1 MAADIKIAKR
11 RNAADDARFQ
21 PARAGRPLYRRNAG
35 ELYARTEYGCGMV
48 ALAAEGGGA
57 GAFAAAVA
65 AEAQRSGAQFAF
77 LFFSLSGFDPAE
89 LCRALTSEA
98 PELAVVGCSTSGEM
112 LPGGIASGHA
122 LAILLPAR
130 HFTVIAATI
139 DNIAACGMDVIAE
152 EVDRLKLALARRT
165 AGHAD
170 HRRFAMCLIDGMSFA
185 EERITAALHWALG
198 DIPLI
203 GGSAGDD
210 LRFERTALISEGRV
224 SNGSAVIL
232 LVSTALPFSIFKTDN
247 FIPTEAKLV
256 VTASDPDRRVVSEL
270 NGSPAAGE
278 YAAAVGKNIEELRQ
292 GGFASFPMV
301 VKVGGELYCRAVRG
315 IDDDGTLVFA
325 CAIDDGVVLTLAEAR
340 GMVETTRRSL
350 DEVSARLGGT
360 DVVLAFDCAYRRVD
374 AENRQVI
381 RKMSE
386 LYRAHNVLGFAT
398 YGEQYQSMHLNQT
411 LTGIAFGRPRQAGV

>member
-1 MAADIKIAKR
+1 MVNTVDPDAWAASMVHDLTAWPSTSTTQAPHCDVSQPTWVPVRPSSSRRKWTSRVRSSTVLRTLRPFTTSSTSDIFPPRCRRGAKPAPIVCVYRRRDVCRRHPEALGSMLPPPARVYCTFDRMAADIKIAKR

-139 DNIAACGMDVIAE
+139 DNIAAFGMDGIAE

-210 LRFERTALISEGRV
+210 LRFERTALISEGGV

-278 YAAAVGKNIEELRQ
+278 YAAAVGKNIEE
-292 GGFASFPMV
+292 
-301 VKVGGELYCRAVRG
+301 
-315 IDDDGTLVFA
+315 
-325 CAIDDGVVLTLAEAR
+325 
-340 GMVETTRRSL
+340 
-350 DEVSARLGGT
+350 
-360 DVVLAFDCAYRRVD
+360 
-374 AENRQVI
+374 
-381 RKMSE
+381 
-386 LYRAHNVLGFAT
+386 
-398 YGEQYQSMHLNQT
+398 
-411 LTGIAFGRPRQAGV
+411 

>member
-1 MAADIKIAKR
+1 MHRICAAGWS
-11 RNAADDARFQ
+11 
-21 PARAGRPLYRRNAG
+21 PWRPS
-35 ELYARTEYGCGMV
+35 
-48 ALAAEGGGA
+48 GGGA

-65 AEAQRSGAQFAF
+65 AEAQRSGAQFAL

-139 DNIAACGMDVIAE
+139 DNIAASGMDVIAE

-256 VTASDPDRRVVSEL
+256 VTASDPDRRVVSRAQREARP
-270 NGSPAAGE
+270 PA
-278 YAAAVGKNIEELRQ
+278 NMLRQ
-292 GGFASFPMV
+292 
-301 VKVGGELYCRAVRG
+301 
-315 IDDDGTLVFA
+315 
-325 CAIDDGVVLTLAEAR
+325 
-340 GMVETTRRSL
+340 
-350 DEVSARLGGT
+350 SARTSRSSAKAASPPFRWWSRWAASSIAGR
-360 DVVLAFDCAYRRVD
+360 CA
-374 AENRQVI
+374 A
-381 RKMSE
+381 
-386 LYRAHNVLGFAT
+386 
-398 YGEQYQSMHLNQT
+398 SMTTARWCLPAPST
-411 LTGIAFGRPRQAGV
+411 MASS